1 MDSSLVYRVYIEQ
14 QFCVRNHDGY
24 WHKSCVRVSHE
35 KELRKNMPKYKRK
48 KRRASLNPSQKTPR
62 LKEPPMKEIEDTVL
76 VVNKLV
82 QNVAKMTR
90 TQRTRF
96 SIMLTHAMLGVG
108 MEDLVRRQR
117 RQP

>member
-1 MDSSLVYRVYIEQ
+1 VS
-14 QFCVRNHDGY
+14 DG
-24 WHKSCVRVSHE
+24 
-35 KELRKNMPKYKRK
+35 KEFSKNMTKPKRK
-48 KRRASLNPSQKTPR
+48 KRRASLYLSQKNPR

-108 MEDLVRRQR
+108 MENLVRRQR